1 MDPVAQLRL
10 KLLPV
15 LRTSQQQL
23 QRRHADVR
31 ISVWDGHVGQLVDW
45 HGYVA
50 RIDCVLT
57 TADPD
62 RPDTVALCVSLAHL
76 DETPTIHDADVAWGH
91 PSGHIEASL
100 FPAPVPFSEETFG
113 ALLARLPELV
123 AALDRALERGGPPP
137 R

>member
-10 KLLPV
+10 ELLPV
-15 LRTSQQQL
+15 LRTWQQQL
-23 QRRHADVR
+23 QKRHPDVR
-31 ISVWDGHVGQLVDW
+31 VSVWDGHVGQLVDW

-50 RIDCVLT
+50 GIDCVLT
-57 TADPD
+57 NAEPD
-62 RPDTVALCVSLAHL
+62 RPDTVALSVRLAHL

-91 PSGHIEASL
+91 PSGHVEASL

-113 ALLARLPELV
+113 SVLARLPELV
-123 AALDRALERGGPPP
+123 SALDRALDRGGPPP